1 MTLYPLLYFLGI
13 HFKMKEDDVLKDFLL
28 LGMRVIFHG
37 VDATLHNS
45 NNQNISNSPPDENSS
60 NNFVQERWKKT
71 DCSKDRWSQ
80 SNNFFNHLLKTKL
93 PGRQKVYFLCFSLF
107 NWIVELWIAIAGS
120 SYFANTVTL
129 SRCDKRVALYKLIYL
144 SISINYCSI
153 VILVPT
159 LNKQ

>member
-1 MTLYPLLYFLGI
+1 M
-13 HFKMKEDDVLKDFLL
+13 LKDFLL

-45 NNQNISNSPPDENSS
+45 NNQNISNSPLDENSS

-93 PGRQKVYFLCFSLF
+93 PGRKKVYFFVLLSFSL

-129 SRCDKRVALYKLIYL
+129 LRCDKRVALYKLIYL
-144 SISINYCSI
+144 STISIKYCSI